1 MTTPV
6 ITNGESGSS
15 VRTKLNQIVA
25 KANLFE
31 SVRDSIEFLP
41 SINYIDPAADS
52 CVIAGGGQT
61 GTSTRIIEPGTTF
74 RNEIGANASYVAGTA
89 DLATISGGYDHRND
103 QLAGTIS
110 GGGHNL
116 LSYTGD
122 HGTIGGGSF
131 NSVVGA
137 SNYCT
142 ISGGTL
148 NTIGDSGAALHA
160 VISGG
165 RENLIKS
172 GNNNTIS
179 GGISLTIQGGSA
191 ASVISGGLNNGI
203 NSSGNSNV
211 IGGGNG
217 NTITG
222 TAANATIAGGLT
234 NTTAALS
241 STVFGGRENT
251 INSGAVY
258 AAAVGDKVNV
268 SSDAPYSF
276 SFGELTS
283 AVVYGSFN
291 GQAQDFGSVAGSCQ
305 FTTFMVGRQTTDA
318 TLTQLTSAGSSTF
331 PIPPNNSAWAGR
343 ITVIGRQRGTTNV
356 AMWSWDFGF
365 AKATGNIVIK
375 YGGTAPAALVD
386 DITVGAVPAIT
397 SGTSSF
403 RIAVT
408 GAAATSIDWVAR
420 VDLAQTLQ

>member
-1 MTTPV
+1 MTAA
-6 ITNGESGSS
+6 ISDGESGGS
-15 VRTKLNQIVA
+15 VRTKLNEVIL
-25 KANLFE
+25 KSNLFE
-31 SVRDSIEFLP
+31 SVSDSIEFLP

-52 CVIAGGGQT
+52 CVISGGGQT

-89 DLATISGGYDHRND
+89 ALATIAGGYDHRND

-137 SNYCT
+137 SNYCV
-142 ISGGTL
+142 INGGTL
-148 NTIGDSGAALHA
+148 NTIGQDGAALHA
-160 VISGG
+160 VIGG
-165 RENLIKS
+165 GNGNLIRQ

-179 GGISLTIQGGSA
+179 GGITNN
-191 ASVISGGLNNGI
+191 ISGGA
-203 NSSGNSNV
+203 SRSV
-211 IGGGNG
+211 VAGGVS
-217 NTITG
+217 NTITSSAESNSISGG
-222 TAANATIAGGLT
+222 TSNSITGSANSATIAGGNT
-234 NTTAALS
+234 NTTAAIGS
-241 STVFGGRENT
+241 FIGSGRENT
-251 INSGAVY
+251 INSAAAY
-258 AAAVGDKVNV
+258 AGAVGDRV
-268 SSDAPYSF
+268 SVGAAAAYSF
-276 SFGELTS
+276 SFGERTS
-283 AVVYGSFN
+283 AVVLGSLN
-291 GQAQDFGSVAGSCQ
+291 GTGRDFGSVVGSCQ
-305 FTTFMVGRQTTDA
+305 FSTFVVGRQTTDA
-318 TLTQLTSAGSSTF
+318 TLTQLTSEGSGTF

-343 ITVIGRQRGTTNV
+343 ITVIGRERGTTDV
-356 AMWSWDFGF
+356 AIWSWDFGL

>member
-1 MTTPV
+1 MTTAA

-15 VRTKLNQIVA
+15 VRTKLNEVIV

-61 GTSTRIIEPGTTF
+61 GTSTRVIEPGTTF

-191 ASVISGGLNNGI
+191 ASVISGGINNGI
-203 NSSGNSNV
+203 NSSGNNNV
-211 IGGGNG
+211 VGGGNG

-222 TAANATIAGGLT
+222 SAANATIGGGLT

-258 AAAVGDKVNV
+258 AAAVGDRV
-268 SSDAPYSF
+268 SVAAAGAFSL
-276 SFGELTS
+276 SFGQRTS
-283 AVVYGSFN
+283 ATVQGSLN
-291 GQAQDFGSVAGSCQ
+291 GTGRDFGSVVGSCQ
-305 FTTFMVGRQTTDA
+305 FTTFVVGRQTTDA
-318 TLTQLTSAGSSTF
+318 TLTQLTSEGSTTF
-331 PIPPNNSAWAGR
+331 PVPPDNSAWAGR
-343 ITVIGRQRGTTNV
+343 ITVIGRERGTTNV

-365 AKATGNIVIK
+365 AKATGNLVIK
-375 YGGTAPAALVD
+375 YGETAPAALVD

-408 GAAATSIDWVAR
+408 GKAATSIDWVAR